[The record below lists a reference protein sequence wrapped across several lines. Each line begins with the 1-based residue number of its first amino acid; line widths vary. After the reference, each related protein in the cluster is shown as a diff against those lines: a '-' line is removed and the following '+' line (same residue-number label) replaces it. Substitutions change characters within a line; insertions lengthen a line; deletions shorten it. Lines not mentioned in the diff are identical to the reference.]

1 MLTNFLFSAII
12 SLRIFK
18 KVGEKMINVLKI
30 KGRMKEKNL
39 TQEALA
45 EKMELNPSTLN
56 YKINSENGEYLS
68 ISEVEKLIDI
78 LEIPKSELSFYF
90 FCWLTWGNSKN
101 LRRWVL
107 QTSKKNAGWNEK
119 KERKW
124 LNEA

>member
-90 FCWLTWGNSKN
+90 FID
-101 LRRWVL
+101 
-107 QTSKKNAGWNEK
+107 
-119 KERKW
+119 
-124 LNEA
+124 